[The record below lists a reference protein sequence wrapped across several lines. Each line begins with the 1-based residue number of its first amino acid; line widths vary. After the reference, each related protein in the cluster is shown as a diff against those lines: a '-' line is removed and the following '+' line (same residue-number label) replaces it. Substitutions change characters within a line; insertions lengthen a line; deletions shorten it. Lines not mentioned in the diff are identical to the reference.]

1 MDIIK
6 GMDWSSLFLSLKL
19 SCVTTTVLMVVTAP
33 LACLLAYARLPGKAF
48 LEAFVNL
55 PLALPPTVVGFYLL
69 LFMGPQGG
77 LGEIWEGATGSPLL
91 FTFAGIV
98 IASIIYSLPFALQP
112 MRAAF
117 EKIDSRLI
125 DSARVLGLSA
135 PAIFARVI
143 LPNSLNGLAASAILV
158 FLHTLGAFGVV
169 LMVGGS
175 IPGQTRVASIAIYE
189 AVETLQYGSAA
200 LMSLALLPIAYVFLL
215 IVHRLTR
222 R

>member
-1 MDIIK
+1 
-6 GMDWSSLFLSLKL
+6 MDWSSLFLSLKL
-19 SCVTTTVLMVVTAP
+19 ACVTTTALMIVTAP
-33 LACLLAYARLPGKAF
+33 LACLLAYVRLPGKAF
-48 LEAFVNL
+48 LEAFINL

-69 LFMGPQGG
+69 LFMSPQGG
-77 LGEIWEGATGSPLL
+77 LGRIWEGATGSPLL

-98 IASIIYSLPFALQP
+98 IASIIYSMPFALQP

-117 EKIDSRLI
+117 EKIDPRLI

-135 PAIFARVI
+135 PAIFTRVI
-143 LPNSLNGLAASAILV
+143 LPNSMNGLAASAILV

-189 AVETLQYGSAA
+189 AVETLQYGNAA
-200 LMSLALLPIAYVFLL
+200 MMSLALLPIAYIFLL
-215 IVHRLTR
+215 IVHHLTR

>member
-1 MDIIK
+1 
-6 GMDWSSLFLSLKL
+6 MDWTSLFLSLKL
-19 SCVTTTVLMVVTAP
+19 ALVATTILMLFTAP
-33 LACLLAYARLPGKAF
+33 LACLLAYVRLPGKAF

-55 PLALPPTVVGFYLL
+55 PLAMPPTVVGFYLL
-69 LFMGPQGG
+69 ILMGPEGQ
-77 LGEIWEGATGSPLL
+77 LGRLWTGMTGSPLL

-98 IASIIYSLPFALQP
+98 IASVIYSIPFALQP

-117 EKIDSRLI
+117 EKIDPRLI
-125 DSARVLGLSA
+125 DSARVLGLA
-135 PAIFARVI
+135 PPAIFIRVI
-143 LPNSLNGLAASAILV
+143 LPNSLNGIAASAILV

-200 LMSLALLPIAYVFLL
+200 TMSLALLPICYVFLL

-222 R
+222 SSSS

>member
-1 MDIIK
+1 
-6 GMDWSSLFLSLKL
+6 MDWTALFLSLKL
-19 SCVTTTVLMVVTAP
+19 ALVATTILMLLTAP
-33 LACLLAYARLPGKAF
+33 LACVLAYVRLPGKAF

-55 PLALPPTVVGFYLL
+55 PLAIPPTVVGFYLL
-69 LFMGPQGG
+69 ILMGPEGQ
-77 LGEIWEGATGSPLL
+77 LGRLWTGMTGSPLL

-98 IASIIYSLPFALQP
+98 IASVIYSIPFALQP

-117 EKIDSRLI
+117 EKIDPRLI
-125 DSARVLGLSA
+125 DSARVLGLA
-135 PAIFARVI
+135 PPAIFIRVI
-143 LPNSLNGLAASAILV
+143 LPNSLNGIAASAILV
-158 FLHTLGAFGVV
+158 FLHTLGAFGVI

-200 LMSLALLPIAYVFLL
+200 MMSLALLPICYVFLL

-222 R
+222 SRSS

>member
-1 MDIIK
+1 
-6 GMDWSSLFLSLKL
+6 MDWQALFLSLKL
-19 SCVTTTVLMVVTAP
+19 ALITTVVLMLLTAP
-33 LACLLAYARLPGKAF
+33 LAGLLAHGRLPGKAF

-69 LFMGPQGG
+69 ILMGPDGFLGG
-77 LGEIWEGATGSPLL
+77 LWEGATGSPLL

-98 IASIIYSLPFALQP
+98 IASIVYSIPFALQP

-117 EKIDSRLI
+117 EKIDPRLI

-135 PAIFARVI
+135 PAIFTRVI
-143 LPNSLNGLAASAILV
+143 IPNSRNGMAASAILV
-158 FLHTLGAFGVV
+158 FLHTLGAFGVI

-175 IPGQTRVASIAIYE
+175 IPGQTRVASVAIYE

-200 LMSLALLPIAYVFLL
+200 MMSLALLPIAYAFLL